1 MPMKRKSKRRM
12 PIRGGAWY
20 NDVWDGIKSVAEPVN
35 DMLKST
41 KILSTVAGAIPQ
53 TRAGAPILSSL
64 GYGKR
69 KRVIRG
75 GGGQWPRGASP
86 GIIKV

>member
-1 MPMKRKSKRRM
+1 MKRKRKQRM

-20 NDVWDGIKSVAEPVN
+20 NDLWDGIKSVAGPVN

-53 TRAGAPILSSL
+53 TRSGAPILSTL

-69 KRVIRG
+69 RRG
-75 GGGQWPRGASP
+75 MGGRGGQWPSGASP
-86 GIIKV
+86 GILKF

>member
-12 PIRGGAWY
+12 PMRGNGFFG
-20 NDVWDGIKSVAEPVN
+20 DVWDGIKSAAGRIN

-53 TRAGAPILSSL
+53 TLAGAPILSTL

-69 KRVIRG
+69 RRG
-75 GGGQWPRGASP
+75 MGGRGGQWSSGASP
-86 GIIKV
+86 GILKF